1 MEKKKKK
8 IQHPIAF
15 GLSLFWSIMIAA
27 IWISSAIGSS
37 HISPKTSFCSK
48 VDLVAT
54 RCECDYGDCGN
65 DATTLVYTQ
74 WNVPNNVW
82 PNKSYRL
89 SGTTYGKTETYLAPK
104 KDTYLVPDENGFK
117 VETERGWEEKTY
129 TDGSYTRTEIS
140 GYYCA
145 EHTEAG
151 ENLILSGIRHARM
164 RSNVFGK
171 TVVVIVTMFPWLWM
185 LIGNMRAKRKAAK
198 AQKSSTNS
206 KV

>member
-1 MEKKKKK
+1 MSEKLRNSR
-8 IQHPIAF
+8 
-15 GLSLFWSIMIAA
+15 G
-27 IWISSAIGSS
+27 
-37 HISPKTSFCSK
+37 
-48 VDLVAT
+48 
-54 RCECDYGDCGN
+54 E
-65 DATTLVYTQ
+65 TLVE
-74 WNVPNNVW
+74 VLASVLICALSVMLLLGAVSAS
-82 PNKSYRL
+82 KSYRL

-104 KDTYLVPDENGFK
+104 KDTYLVPDKNGFK